1 MTLDHLS
8 QTCRNSAMLIPY
20 GDYKNSFLHDVR
32 PGDVLADLDDAPIK
46 VLEITRV
53 GIHSALTNAL
63 SMLIYNMPIETVFA
77 AMRANWGYEVNKNDL
92 FLIIYKTDV

>member
-32 PGDVLADLDDAPIK
+32 PGDVLADMDEVPIR

-53 GIHSALTNAL
+53 GIHSALANAL
-63 SMLIYNMPIETVFA
+63 AILIYGLPIETVFG
-77 AMRANWGYEVNKNDL
+77 AMKGNWGYEINKTDL
-92 FLIIYKTDV
+92 FLIIYTPDV